1 MAGKDTDTINER
13 LNGLVNLLQVAGI
26 DGVDSDALI
35 DEQKRPSSTRSKG
48 SRDKKSS
55 SSSKK
60 KASSDT
66 AASSSDAQILEIIKK
81 LQQAQADSPELL
93 EALKNPQLMA
103 LASLAAQNQ
112 STEQK
117 QKQKPSLATSLDDVL
132 DDDDNFPKIGPGYS
146 DECSVISEMSTPT
159 VMTRQNVAEEEHY
172 REIKGMHIGSGG
184 GGGQQ
189 ISSPTP
195 RRKSR
200 MGRSAMG
207 TVGGG
212 GKTKNMLSQVRP
224 MAATRRQTQIPIPT
238 PKPVVSVGGGG
249 AAAQR
254 RLNYQMAMNKLQ
266 STGFGK
272 QTPSSETGNKN
283 DSLLSPT
290 KKQTEFVSVPSSPA
304 KSDSK
309 ERKSSKSK
317 SANSK
322 STTATSGTGSSN
334 DSGSGSGGRRKISS
348 NDNSNG
354 TNIDWGM
361 TDSNGWPEFDEG
373 NTKNDNKDAFVDK
386 DGFFSDDVFSSNDG
400 FDAGRSPTSTT
411 RRKENGRSSARER
424 SPPRKSKS
432 TSSGLKKPKPSR
444 SDEKKSSRTV
454 DDGTGTAGTTKRT
467 HRAKKDKDNDH
478 TSDNTRKSKEKEKS
492 GNRTRKSSRQSSL
505 AM

>member
-1 MAGKDTDTINER
+1 MAGGDTEAIDER
-13 LNGLVNLLQVAGI
+13 LNGLVNLLQVVGI
-26 DGVDSDALI
+26 DGIDSDALVE
-35 DEQKRPSSTRSKG
+35 EQKRMSSTKSKG
-48 SRDKKSS
+48 SREKKSS

-93 EALKNPQLMA
+93 EALQNPQLMA
-103 LASLAAQNQ
+103 LASLAAQKQ
-112 STEQK
+112 STE

-172 REIKGMHIGSGG
+172 REIKGGGQGPPMHIGSGG
-184 GGGQQ
+184 GGQHTP
-189 ISSPTP
+189 SPTP
-195 RRKSR
+195 RRTSR
-200 MGRSAMG
+200 IGRSASG
-207 TVGGG
+207 IAGGG

-224 MAATRRQTQIPIPT
+224 MAAARRQAPIPT
-238 PKPVVSVGGGG
+238 PKPVSVGSGG

-272 QTPSSETGNKN
+272 QTPSKTGNHN
-283 DSLLSPT
+283 DDQDRSLLSPT
-290 KKQTEFVSVPSSPA
+290 KKQTELFSVSSPA
-304 KSDSK
+304 TPNTK
-309 ERKSSKSK
+309 ERKSKSK
-317 SANSK
+317 SANSR

-334 DSGSGSGGRRKISS
+334 DSGSGGRRKTS
-348 NDNSNG
+348 NNNNS

-361 TDSNGWPEFDEG
+361 TDSNGWPEFDES
-373 NTKNDNKDAFVDK
+373 NTKNDNKDVFVDN
-386 DGFFSDDVFSSNDG
+386 DGFFSDDVFSSNEG
-400 FDAGRSPTSTT
+400 FDAGRSPTTTT
-411 RRKENGRSSARER
+411 RRKKSGKSPTRDR

-432 TSSGLKKPKPSR
+432 SSMGSKKKPSR
-444 SDEKKSSRTV
+444 SDEKKSSRSV

-467 HRAKKDKDNDH
+467 HRVRKEKDNDH

-492 GNRTRKSSRQSSL
+492 GNRTRKSSRRSSL
-505 AM
+505 AL

>member
-1 MAGKDTDTINER
+1 MAGGDTEAIDER
-13 LNGLVNLLQVAGI
+13 LNGLVNLLQVVGI
-26 DGVDSDALI
+26 DGIDSDALVE
-35 DEQKRPSSTRSKG
+35 EQKRMSSTKSKG

-103 LASLAAQNQ
+103 LASLAAQKQ
-112 STEQK
+112 STE

-172 REIKGMHIGSGG
+172 REIKGGGQGPPMHIGSGG
-184 GGGQQ
+184 GQH

-195 RRKSR
+195 RRTSR
-200 MGRSAMG
+200 IGRSAMG
-207 TVGGG
+207 TAGGG

-224 MAATRRQTQIPIPT
+224 KAATRRQAPIPTPT
-238 PKPVVSVGGGG
+238 PKPVSVGSGG

-272 QTPSSETGNKN
+272 QTPSENGNNNN
-283 DSLLSPT
+283 DQDRSLLSPT
-290 KKQTEFVSVPSSPA
+290 SNTKEKKT
-304 KSDSK
+304 
-309 ERKSSKSK
+309 KSK
-317 SANSK
+317 SANSR
-322 STTATSGTGSSN
+322 STTATSSTGSSN
-334 DSGSGSGGRRKISS
+334 DSGSGGRRKTSS
-348 NDNSNG
+348 NNNS

-361 TDSNGWPEFDEG
+361 TDSNGWPEFDES
-373 NTKNDNKDAFVDK
+373 NTKNDTKDVFVDN
-386 DGFFSDDVFSSNDG
+386 DGFFSDDVFSSNEG
-400 FDAGRSPTSTT
+400 FDAGRSPTTTT
-411 RRKENGRSSARER
+411 RRKKSEKSPTRDR

-432 TSSGLKKPKPSR
+432 SSMGSRKKSSR
-444 SDEKKSSRTV
+444 SDEKKSSRSV

-467 HRAKKDKDNDH
+467 HRVKKD
-478 TSDNTRKSKEKEKS
+478 KEKEKS
-492 GNRTRKSSRQSSL
+492 GNRTRKSSRRSSL
-505 AM
+505 AL